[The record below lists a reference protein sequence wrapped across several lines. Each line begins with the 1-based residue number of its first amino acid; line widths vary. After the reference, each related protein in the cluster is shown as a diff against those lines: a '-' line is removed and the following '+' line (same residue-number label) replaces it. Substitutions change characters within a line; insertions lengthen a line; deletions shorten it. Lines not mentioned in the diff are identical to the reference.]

1 MAKNKGARAAIGI
14 VFLIIAAVIFTV
26 GIVSEFALM
35 SAAIAVLLVFTGIQ
49 IARGKM

>member
-1 MAKNKGARAAIGI
+1 MAKNKGARVIVGI
-14 VFLIIAAVIFTV
+14 VFLLIAAVIFTV
-26 GIVSEFALM
+26 GIISEFAIM